1 MAVLP
6 IVAWP
11 DPRLRQVCDP
21 VPFAADRKA
30 LIADMFE
37 TMYAA
42 PGRGLA
48 GPQVGVMERIFVMDV
63 TWKDGTPEPVA
74 CINPEIIQRS
84 DAVVAREEACLSI
97 VGVAAEV
104 TRPAEILIRWFDP
117 DWHEHQARL
126 TGFHATCAQHENDHL
141 DGRVI
146 FDHQTPE
153 VRAILEQAY
162 AGGTA

>member
-21 VPFAADRKA
+21 VPFGADRKA

-48 GPQVGVMERIFVMDV
+48 GPQVGVMERLFVMDV
-63 TWKDGTPEPVA
+63 TWKEGEPTPVA
-74 CINPEIIQRS
+74 CINPEIVERS
-84 DAVVAREEACLSI
+84 EAHAVRDEACLSI
-97 VGVAAEV
+97 VGVAAAV
-104 TRPAEILIRWFDP
+104 SRPAEVVLRWFDA
-117 DWHEHQARL
+117 DWHEVQARL
-126 TGFHATCAQHENDHL
+126 SGFHATCAQHEYDHL

-146 FDHQTPE
+146 LDHQTPE

-162 AGGTA
+162 AGGAG